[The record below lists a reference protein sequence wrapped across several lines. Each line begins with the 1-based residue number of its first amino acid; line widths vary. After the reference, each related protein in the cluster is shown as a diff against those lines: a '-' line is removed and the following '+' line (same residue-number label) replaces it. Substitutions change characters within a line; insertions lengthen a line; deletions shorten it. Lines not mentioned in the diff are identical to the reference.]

1 MYNYSL
7 LIAAYA
13 IWHHCMVP
21 CSNNNLFLLSYD
33 FYYMSFMFVNLL
45 DEYFVCLRV
54 STGTIFYLSLFS
66 NVLLFYAE

>member
-1 MYNYSL
+1 MQFG
-7 LIAAYA
+7 IIVWFHAAT
-13 IWHHCMVP
+13 IT
-21 CSNNNLFLLSYD
+21 FLLSYD